1 MPVGQLRH
9 PFVPLQ
15 RGADRARMR
24 AAHPR
29 ARPQHPLAGGQRL
42 DHASHERCGRYRE
55 GEMRGITTAIA
66 LLAAMITAASGS
78 IGARAQ
84 DNYPSRPIHIIV
96 PYPAGGIVDIVA
108 RAVTE
113 QVGRDWKQTV
123 VVEARPGGNSNIGT
137 SAVARSEPDGYT
149 WLVTGPALLVN
160 PDLYK
165 DAGWNAAKDF
175 RCVGLAVWN
184 QSVALV
190 HPSMPVK
197 TIGEFVE
204 LARKRPGEFNFG
216 NPGTG
221 SSIDLSAQKLFQV
234 AGIKLTNVG
243 YKGQPQALIDLMTN
257 LMHFE
262 IVSLELALPHIKA
275 GSVKPLAVFTDKR
288 VPDLPDVPTIAEAG
302 FAEAAYVPWYGIYV
316 PAATPA
322 PLLEKINAAINAAL
336 QNPDVQRQ
344 LSLANIPGKPM
355 SLDELAALMK
365 ADQQKLT
372 TVIKSAGMALQ

>member
-1 MPVGQLRH
+1 
-9 PFVPLQ
+9 
-15 RGADRARMR
+15 
-24 AAHPR
+24 
-29 ARPQHPLAGGQRL
+29 
-42 DHASHERCGRYRE
+42 
-55 GEMRGITTAIA
+55 MRGIATAVR
-66 LLAAMITAASGS
+66 LLATIASVLL
-78 IGARAQ
+78 IGAGANAQ

-149 WLVTGPALLVN
+149 WVVTGPALLVN

-165 DAGWNAAKDF
+165 DTGWNAARDF

-190 HPSMPVK
+190 HPSMPVNS
-197 TIGEFVE
+197 IGEFVE
-204 LARKRPGEFNFG
+204 LARKQPGQFNFG

-221 SSIDLSAQKLFQV
+221 SSIDLSAQKLFQA

-322 PLLEKINAAINAAL
+322 PLLAKINAAINKAL

-372 TVIKSAGMALQ
+372 TVIKTSGMALQ